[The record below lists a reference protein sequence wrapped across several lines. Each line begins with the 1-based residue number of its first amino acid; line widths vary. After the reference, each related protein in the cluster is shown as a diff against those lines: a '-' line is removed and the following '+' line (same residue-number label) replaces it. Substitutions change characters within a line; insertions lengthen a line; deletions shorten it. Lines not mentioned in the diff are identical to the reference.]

1 MATPR
6 LTRKEQQERTRDALI
21 VAGARAVADRGL
33 HRASIDEIA
42 RDAGFTKGAFYA
54 NFASKDALVL
64 AILDRHFSTAIED
77 VDDAVAS
84 NEQVADQA
92 RDAGLRFA
100 DQMASDPDWGRV
112 FLELVGHASRDD
124 DFRREMLAR
133 LQPLRDR
140 IATVYARRAADLGL
154 QSEYSPDAIARMTST
169 MASGVA
175 VQRLIDP
182 EGVPDD
188 LFASM
193 LVLFFAGLQATSTAT
208 DVGANGS

>member
-1 MATPR
+1 MDTPR

-21 VAGARAVADRGL
+21 RAGARAVAERGL

-64 AILDRHFSTAIED
+64 AILERHFSTAIDD

-84 NEQVADQA
+84 HDAVEDQA
-92 RDAGLRFA
+92 RDAGLKFA
-100 DQMASDPDWGRV
+100 DQMASDPAWGRV
-112 FLELVGHASRDD
+112 FVELVGHATRDE

-133 LQPLRDR
+133 ITPLRDR
-140 IATVYARRAADLGL
+140 VAAVYAQRAEELGL
-154 QSEYSPDAIARMTST
+154 ESAHPPDEIARMTST

-175 VQRLIDP
+175 IQRLIDP
-182 EGVPDD
+182 DGVPDD
-188 LFASM
+188 LFGTM
-193 LVLFFAGLQATSTAT
+193 LVLFFAGLQATA
-208 DVGANGS
+208 GPREPAP

>member
-21 VAGARAVADRGL
+21 LAGARAVAERGL

-54 NFASKDALVL
+54 NFANKDALVL

-84 NEQVADQA
+84 NDEVADQA
-92 RDAGLRFA
+92 RDAGLKFA
-100 DQMASDPDWGRV
+100 DQMASDPAWGRV

-124 DFRREMLAR
+124 AFRVEMLAR

-140 IATVYARRAADLGL
+140 VAAVYAQRAEELGL
-154 QSEYSPDAIARMTST
+154 QSEHSPDEIAQMTST

-175 VQRLIDP
+175 IQRLIDP
-182 EGVPDD
+182 DGIPDD
-188 LFASM
+188 LFARM
-193 LVLFFAGLQATSTAT
+193 LVLFFGGLQASA
-208 DVGANGS
+208 VPQPSAK

>member
-1 MATPR
+1 MTPPR

-21 VAGARAVADRGL
+21 VAGARAVAERGL

-54 NFASKDALVL
+54 NFANKDALVL

-77 VDDAVAS
+77 VDDAVAT
-84 NEQVADQA
+84 NEEVADQA

-100 DQMASDPDWGRV
+100 DQMASDPAWGRV
-112 FLELVGHASRDD
+112 FLELVGHASRDEE
-124 DFRREMLAR
+124 FRRELLGR

-140 IATVYARRAADLGL
+140 VAAVYAQRAQELGL
-154 QSEYSPDAIARMTST
+154 TSSHTPAQIAQMTST

-175 VQRLIDP
+175 IQRLIDP
-182 EGVPDD
+182 DGVPDD

-193 LVLFFAGLQATSTAT
+193 LVLFFAGLQAGAAPAT
-208 DVGANGS
+208 TR

>member
-1 MATPR
+1 MTRPR

-21 VAGARAVADRGL
+21 QAGARAVAERGL

-54 NFASKDALVL
+54 NFANKDALVL

-84 NEQVADQA
+84 NDEVADQA

-100 DQMASDPDWGRV
+100 DQMASDPAWGRV

-124 DFRREMLAR
+124 AFRVEMLAR

-140 IATVYARRAADLGL
+140 IAAVYARRADELGL
-154 QSEYSPDAIARMTST
+154 VSEYDPAEIAQMTST

-175 VQRLIDP
+175 IQRLIDP
-182 EGVPDD
+182 DGIPDD
-188 LFASM
+188 LFARM
-193 LVLFFAGLQATSTAT
+193 LVLFFGGLQASA
-208 DVGANGS
+208 VPHASSK

>member
-21 VAGARAVADRGL
+21 RAGARAVAERGL

-54 NFASKDALVL
+54 NFANKDALVL
-64 AILDRHFSTAIED
+64 AILERHFSTAIED

-84 NEQVADQA
+84 HDAVEDQA
-92 RDAGLRFA
+92 RDAGLKFA
-100 DQMASDPDWGRV
+100 DQMASDPAWGRV
-112 FLELVGHASRDD
+112 FVELVGHATRDE

-133 LQPLRDR
+133 IQPLRER
-140 IATVYARRAADLGL
+140 VAAVYAQRAAELGIVPTH
-154 QSEYSPDAIARMTST
+154 SPDEIARMTST

-188 LFASM
+188 LFGTM
-193 LVLFFAGLQATSTAT
+193 LVLFFAGLQATAGPR
-208 DVGANGS
+208 GASS

>member
-1 MATPR
+1 MTPPR
-6 LTRKEQQERTRDALI
+6 LTRKEQQERTREALI
-21 VAGARAVADRGL
+21 RAGARAVAERGL

-54 NFASKDALVL
+54 NFANKDALVL

-84 NEQVADQA
+84 NDEVADQA

-100 DQMASDPDWGRV
+100 DQMASDPAWGRV
-112 FLELVGHASRDD
+112 FLELVAHASRDEA
-124 DFRREMLAR
+124 FRIEMLAR

-140 IATVYARRAADLGL
+140 IAAVYAERAEELGL
-154 QSEYSPDAIARMTST
+154 ESEHAPLEIARMTST

-175 VQRLIDP
+175 IQRLIDP
-182 EGVPDD
+182 DGIPDD
-188 LFASM
+188 LFATM
-193 LVLFFAGLQATSTAT
+193 LVLFFAGLQASA
-208 DVGANGS
+208 GSREAPK